1 MVEKEGALNGDGEW
15 SSQEMELNAVR
26 PQRES
31 VDSKPWILPC
41 SQHAFLSM
49 LYCLPFHLW
58 GCVYLAL
65 CLGERCPW
73 QDGDLESVRQR
84 ESRSQRQAPC

>member
-31 VDSKPWILPC
+31 CGLQALDFALFPT
-41 SQHAFLSM
+41 
-49 LYCLPFHLW
+49 CLPLHAVLS
-58 GCVYLAL
+58 
-65 CLGERCPW
+65 
-73 QDGDLESVRQR
+73 SV
-84 ESRSQRQAPC
+84 